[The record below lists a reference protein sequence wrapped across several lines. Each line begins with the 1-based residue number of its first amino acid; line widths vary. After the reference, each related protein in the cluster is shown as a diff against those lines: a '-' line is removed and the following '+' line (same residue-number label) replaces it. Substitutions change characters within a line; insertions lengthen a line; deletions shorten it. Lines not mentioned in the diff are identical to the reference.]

1 MNTVHNIKVEVDD
14 LSMKLSCSI
23 CVFETRNM
31 SEYKRHLINE
41 HKKEEHNWMVDE
53 FNIKFTCDECETEFP
68 DKAMLVKHMESIHMG
83 DEANSKN
90 QNNEHMRL
98 PRCVSKIDPKYH
110 SLVGKNIY
118 RYSVKPD
125 GTCQNTSK
133 AAILFADPRRGTN
146 ISHEENKYLLLHFEQ
161 FE

>member
-1 MNTVHNIKVEVDD
+1 
-14 LSMKLSCSI
+14 
-23 CVFETRNM
+23 
-31 SEYKRHLINE
+31 
-41 HKKEEHNWMVDE
+41 MVDE

-146 ISHEENKYLLLHFEQ
+146 ISHEENKYLLQHFEQ
-161 FE
+161 FELSYEWPHSILIGGGKKKTFKRRRIKKIPCK